1 MKAVFLDRDGVI
13 NRDIGYIW
21 KRQDFEWLP
30 KVPEAIKYLK
40 SMNYLVIVITN
51 QAGVAKNLY
60 TLKDVIELHKQINNE
75 LKSNFNTKIDDF
87 FICPHKNEDN
97 CNCRKPKPGMI
108 IEAIKKWN
116 IDEIDKSFLIG
127 DKLID
132 IEAARAAN
140 VTGYLLNPDLT
151 LYDFILKIMEAYHER

>member
-1 MKAVFLDRDGVI
+1 MKAIFLDRDGII
-13 NRDIGYIW
+13 NKDIGYIW
-21 KRQDFEWLP
+21 KRKDFIWLP
-30 KVPEAIKYLK
+30 KVPEAIKYAK

-60 TLKDVIELHKQINNE
+60 TLNNVIELHKQINNE

-87 FICPHKNEDN
+87 FICPHRNEDN
-97 CNCRKPKPGMI
+97 CNCRKPKPGLI

-116 IDEIDKSFLIG
+116 IDEIDESFLIG

-140 VTGYLLNPDLT
+140 VTGYLFNNELS
-151 LYDFILKIMEAYHER
+151 LYDFILKIMEAHHER